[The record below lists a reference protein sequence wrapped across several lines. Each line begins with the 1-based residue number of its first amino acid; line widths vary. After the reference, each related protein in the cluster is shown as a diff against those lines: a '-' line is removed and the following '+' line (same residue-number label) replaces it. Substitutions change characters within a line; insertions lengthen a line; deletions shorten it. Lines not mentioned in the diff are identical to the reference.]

1 MKVLWSYLWGY
12 FERPSFCTTEWHDLQ
27 VARGWFR
34 SHWVPKISLTQRFWK
49 PASVLE
55 LRHVPTKCPIDFT
68 RALASNFLPRNGNWK
83 DSRHQLSTR
92 AYLVSLHRLHRYRY
106 MRVPTYTCP
115 IDFSFFRPCS
125 DVLIP
130 MTHKRGCLTQILTQ
144 KMAVGSKGGFID
156 ALLSLCLQLAGQN
169 FPVSN
174 YNETTC

>member
-68 RALASNFLPRNGNWK
+68 RALASNFLPRHGNWK

-144 KMAVGSKGGFID
+144 KNGGRPRVGSKDSSGDLFFSDQWSKWIT
-156 ALLSLCLQLAGQN
+156 L
-169 FPVSN
+169 
-174 YNETTC
+174 TR